1 MQCLQIATMLYVWS
15 NCNVFGCKMKKEINS
30 ITLYCNIFANDGIKE
45 IYSNLLLCIHFSHWI
60 AHLSQQT
67 QFRSKNNMEWFLCK
81 IDYKTFSNKI
91 YSQDNTPLIFFVL
104 FQLWKTL
111 FQYLNLP
118 CFFFDKAMSSKSVST
133 ETSAFA
139 DIQGGFR
146 SLMQVQSDS
155 ENSIEWSFK

>member
-1 MQCLQIATMLYVWS
+1 MRCLQIAIMMYVWS
-15 NCNVFGCKMKKEINS
+15 SCNVFGCKMKKEINS

-104 FQLWKTL
+104 FQLWKKIVSISKPTM
-111 FQYLNLP
+111 FCFDRNLSICWYP
-118 CFFFDKAMSSKSVST
+118 RRISKSDTGTV
-133 ETSAFA
+133 
-139 DIQGGFR
+139 
-146 SLMQVQSDS
+146 
-155 ENSIEWSFK
+155 W